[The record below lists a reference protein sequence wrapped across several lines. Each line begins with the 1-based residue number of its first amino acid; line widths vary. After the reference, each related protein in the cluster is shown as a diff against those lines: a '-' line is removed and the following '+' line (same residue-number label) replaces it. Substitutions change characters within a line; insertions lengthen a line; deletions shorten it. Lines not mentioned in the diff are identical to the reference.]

1 VHACWPVEQ
10 SATVGE
16 RRPIGDSAALTAPC
30 QMPPARAG
38 DAADQHPPRPQR
50 VAARATQWWPDNPQR
65 PGEAAVDVRHAVCA
79 CRAEAPVLDAYDAG
93 GQGAWPGRNLHRYA
107 VNRAMRSVDDG

>member
-1 VHACWPVEQ
+1 MSVSIPMSHETTRSSQ
-10 SATVGE
+10 ST
-16 RRPIGDSAALTAPC
+16 T
-30 QMPPARAG
+30 
-38 DAADQHPPRPQR
+38 
-50 VAARATQWWPDNPQR
+50 QR

-79 CRAEAPVLDAYDAG
+79 CRAEAPVLDAHDAG